1 MLILHLAVE
10 LCKAEPPE
18 NLYTC
23 DYDVN
28 KIVKKKFVT
37 IAGTDADGEIVRMF
51 TWLKTGLLSMFNL
64 GEGLW
69 NGNHKAKAGSSLQL
83 WHHCSHLMYA
93 CIPI

>member
-28 KIVKKKFVT
+28 RIVKKKLLLLQGLMLT
-37 IAGTDADGEIVRMF
+37 VR
-51 TWLKTGLLSMFNL
+51 
-64 GEGLW
+64 
-69 NGNHKAKAGSSLQL
+69 
-83 WHHCSHLMYA
+83 
-93 CIPI
+93 